1 MPLVAQTMKSQQM
14 RTIYSESYLG
24 IEAVRGIRARNK
36 LAIAEPGKFVQDT
49 RKEFGENGVSNMSE
63 EDLTRD
69 ISAVSCDNDFL
80 MARNLLRD

>member
-1 MPLVAQTMKSQQM
+1 MGQV
-14 RTIYSESYLG
+14 LG
-24 IEAVRGIRARNK
+24 QEISIELHPRARSK
-36 LAIAEPGKFVQDT
+36 LTIAEPGKFVQEK